1 VIAAVDAEQVARRIA
16 REEMQRAAAEYLVVE
31 RADGG
36 VRLHAERMAE
46 RKCEAAGRNAL
57 AVVGGAAALH
67 A

>member
-1 VIAAVDAEQVARRIA
+1 
-16 REEMQRAAAEYLVVE
+16 MQRAAAEYLVVE